1 MSGAEDNP
9 SVEMVR
15 KEIEWGWREADGR
28 AKPFTTT
35 EFGSALD
42 PTGAA
47 AKKVA
52 FLIVDNGDEGG

>member
-35 EFGSALD
+35 DFCSGRPS
-42 PTGAA
+42 GAA

-52 FLIVDNGDEGG
+52 F